1 MRLLPLNVERWTF
14 NVGRLLIARF
24 LATAAVALLAATVL
38 ASSAHAIDEGEI
50 AETAAAVQKYLD
62 SLAGDGKLS
71 GVVVVAKNGQTIASK
86 AAGVANRTTK
96 EPITLETKFNLGS
109 MNKMFTAV
117 AVAQLAQEG
126 RLNFHDKV
134 GQHLP
139 DWPNK
144 EVAENVT
151 VHHLLTHTSG
161 LASYW
166 GEEFNQKRETLLTV
180 SDHLP
185 LIAKQGLSFTPGDK
199 FQYSNS
205 GFMLLG
211 AIIEKVS
218 GQTYHEYVQRNVYDR
233 AGMTDTGFYDAK
245 QPTPKLAIGYTKPR
259 NGGDTEIENTGMRE
273 VRGGPAGGGY
283 STAADMVKFHVAL
296 RENKLLD
303 AEHTRTVLTG
313 KVDTGEPIGR
323 YAYGFGDSD
332 RVVGHNGGG
341 PGIAA
346 NFDMF
351 PDKNYTAVIFMNRDR
366 LMMPVIFK
374 LRELLPSM

>member
-1 MRLLPLNVERWTF
+1 L
-14 NVGRLLIARF
+14 NVGRSLCG
-24 LATAAVALLAATVL
+24 AAVRRAAVL
-38 ASSAHAIDEGEI
+38 VIGASAFAPQARAIDEGEI
-50 AETAAAVQKYLD
+50 ADTAAKVQSYLD
-62 SLAGDGKLS
+62 SLAADGKLS
-71 GVVVVAKNGQTIASK
+71 GVVMVAKNGKPIATK
-86 AAGVANRTTK
+86 AAGIANRKTN
-96 EPITLETKFNLGS
+96 EPITLETRFNLGS

-117 AVAQLAQEG
+117 AVAQLAQQG
-126 RLNFHDKV
+126 RLSFHDKV
-134 GQHLP
+134 AQHLP

-144 EVAENVT
+144 DVAEKVT
-151 VHHLLTHTSG
+151 IHHLLTHSSG

-185 LIAKQGLSFTPGDK
+185 LIAKQGLSFTPGER

-218 GQTYHEYVQRNVYDR
+218 GLNYHDYVQRNVYAP
-233 AGMTDTGFYDAK
+233 AGMNDTGFYDPK
-245 QPTPKLAIGYTKPR
+245 QPTPKLAVGYAKSR
-259 NGGDTEIENTGMRE
+259 DGGDAEIENTSMRE

-283 STAADMVKFHVAL
+283 STAGDMVKFHVAL

-313 KVDTGEPIGR
+313 KMDTGEPIGK
-323 YAYGFGDSD
+323 YAYGFGDTG

-351 PDKNYTAVIFMNRDR
+351 PDKNYTAVAFMNRSGM
-366 LMMPVIFK
+366 MMPVISK
-374 LRELLPSM
+374 LRELIPSL

>member
-1 MRLLPLNVERWTF
+1 LNIERFNSERVTSLPRSLALPLQGLAF
-14 NVGRLLIARF
+14 CCAIF
-24 LATAAVALLAATVL
+24 LVL
-38 ASSAHAIDEGEI
+38 APQVGAADEGEI
-50 AETAAAVQKYLD
+50 ADTAAKIQSYLD
-62 SLAGDGKLS
+62 SLAADGKLS
-71 GVVVVAKNGQTIASK
+71 GVVVVAKNGKPIASK
-86 AAGVANRTTK
+86 AAGVANRATK

-117 AVAQLAQEG
+117 AIAQLAQEG

-139 DWPNK
+139 DYPNK
-144 EVAENVT
+144 EVADNVT
-151 VHHLLTHTSG
+151 IHHLLTHSSG
-161 LASYW
+161 LGSYW

-180 SDHLP
+180 ADHLP
-185 LIAKQGLSFTPGDK
+185 LIAKQAPSFTPGEK

-211 AIIEKVS
+211 AIIEKIT
-218 GQTYHEYVQRNVYDR
+218 GQSYHDYVQRNVYER
-233 AGMTDTGFYDAK
+233 AGMTDTGFYDPR
-245 QPTPKLAIGYTKPR
+245 QPTPKLAVGYAKGR
-259 NGGDTEIENTGMRE
+259 NGGEEVENTEMRE

-283 STAADMVKFHVAL
+283 STAGDMIRFHVAL

-303 AEHTRTVLTG
+303 SEHTHTVLTG
-313 KVDTGEPIGR
+313 KMDTGEPIGK
-323 YAYGFGDSD
+323 YAYGFGDSG

-351 PDKNYTAVIFMNRDR
+351 PDKNYTAVVFMNRSG

-374 LRELLPSM
+374 LRELIPTL

>member
-1 MRLLPLNVERWTF
+1 MSRRLWSLV
-14 NVGRLLIARF
+14 
-24 LATAAVALLAATVL
+24 AVIVAGAL
-38 ASSAHAIDEGEI
+38 ASHSSADEGEI
-50 AETAAAVQKYLD
+50 ADTAAKVQSYLD
-62 SLAGDGKLS
+62 SLAAEGKLS
-71 GVVVVAKNGQTIASK
+71 GVAVVAKNGHAIASK
-86 AAGVANRTTK
+86 AAGVANRATK

-117 AVAQLAQEG
+117 AIAQLAQDG

-139 DWPNK
+139 DYPNK

-151 VHHLLTHTSG
+151 IHHLLTHTSG

-180 SDHLP
+180 ADHLP
-185 LIAKQGLSFTPGDK
+185 LIAKQGLSFTPGER

-205 GFMLLG
+205 GYMLLG
-211 AIIEKVS
+211 MIIEKIT
-218 GQTYHEYVQRNVYDR
+218 GQSYYDYVQRNIYDR
-233 AGMTDTGFYDAK
+233 AGMTDSGFYDAK
-245 QPTPKLAIGYTKPR
+245 QPTPKLAIGYTKSPD
-259 NGGDTEIENTGMRE
+259 GGEEIENTNMRE

-283 STAADMVKFHVAL
+283 STAADMLKFHVAL

-313 KVDTGEPIGR
+313 KVDTGTPMGS
-323 YAYGFGDSD
+323 YGYGFGDGG
-332 RVVGHNGGG
+332 RVVGHNGGA

-351 PDKNYTAVIFMNRDR
+351 PDNNYTAVAFMNRDR
-366 LMMPVIFK
+366 MLMPVIFK
-374 LRELLPSM
+374 LRELIPGG